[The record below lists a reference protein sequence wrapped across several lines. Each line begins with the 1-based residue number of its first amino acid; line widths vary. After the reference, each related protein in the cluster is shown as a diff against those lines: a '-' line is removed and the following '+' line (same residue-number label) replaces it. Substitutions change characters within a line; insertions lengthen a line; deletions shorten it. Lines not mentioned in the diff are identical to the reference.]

1 MKKIGNKKKQV
12 VLHTAMH
19 ISCTRELNDRVVE
32 ASMSKSI
39 PKSSY
44 VKIAVET
51 ALRLD
56 GF

>member
-1 MKKIGNKKKQV
+1 MKKIGKKKKQV